1 MMHFRD
7 PAADGELLAELKDE
21 SVLAPDAIAR
31 IDALLGSP
39 ESGALNDFL
48 LAGAAIIPEP
58 AWLTW
63 LIRRHDCHRFGRVAW
78 HDEAAGWARGG
89 VPPDGNLPYRRAADG
104 AILVAV
110 LRPDR
115 RAATAARLR
124 PATADPPAPRL
135 HWAAATLREMR
146 ELRSAWERR
155 PLDPS

>member
-1 MMHFRD
+1 MMHFMD
-7 PAADGELLAELKDE
+7 PAADGELLAELKDA

-48 LAGAAIIPEP
+48 LAGADIIPEP

-63 LIRRHDCHRFGRVAW
+63 LIRRHDCHRFGRVTW
-78 HDEAAGWARGG
+78 HDEAARWARGG
-89 VPPDGNLPYRRAADG
+89 VPPECNLPYRPTADG

-115 RAATAARLR
+115 RAATTARLT
-124 PATADPPAPRL
+124 PAPADPLAPRL

-146 ELRSAWERR
+146 ELRTAWERQS
-155 PLDPS
+155 LESG